1 MSAKYIIPLNLGFDM
16 FTNLREN
23 ISGGQIAK
31 LGFSDFAG
39 IYQKFMFPHSNVL
52 LNENN
57 L

>member
-1 MSAKYIIPLNLGFDM
+1 M

-31 LGFSDFAG
+31 LGFSDFDG
-39 IYQKFMFPHSNVL
+39 IYQKFMFPHSNVFQ
-52 LNENN
+52 NENN